1 MSTTHDGKPRP
12 ADPPP
17 GAVTGCAAL
26 TVFALVT
33 VVFATKSTIADPDV
47 PWMLDVVGLDDA
59 APTVIADFSRGGLGG
74 GDL

>member
-12 ADPPP
+12 ADPPA

-47 PWMLDVVGLDDA
+47 PDDA